1 MENQTNQTAR
11 QKRCMGCMR
20 MIPEESTSCPYCDY
34 TANSAYNPKA
44 LEENTML
51 ANRYLI
57 GKVLGLNG
65 EDITYIGYD
74 IEEKVTVKIKEFFP
88 DTVCMRQEESQ
99 QIKVFAGCE
108 TLYNRYKE
116 EFIDLNRLIGTNSD
130 IKALIPATNLFEMNG
145 TVYAVFIYADGIEFG
160 DFLARNLGDLTWEQV
175 RYLFVPFL
183 RDLQAMHDIGIV
195 HGGISPQ
202 TILINKEGALRLTSF
217 CTRRVRQKFGGA
229 TPQLYKGYAAPEQYT
244 EGALIGRFTD
254 VYGVAAVIY
263 RAVTGTMPPESC
275 TRVQAD
281 NLVDMSQLNPMIPK
295 AASDAIAKAMSMDVA
310 QRTRTI
316 SALIDEIKD
325 IRGTADLERVTQ
337 ETLQANEESQKP
349 PAKNSAVQPVKK
361 AANTLSAKRVL
372 EVKKKNDRQGPKY
385 WIIAYAVTFVVLGVI
400 ALWVFFS
407 LYGDHMGFGKGKNS
421 SESSE
426 SLVSSVSSVVFD
438 EKKLPSFVGQKADDI
453 INSKQYTPYINF
465 ETQSDYN
472 SQYPEG
478 VIYKQNPAANTTL
491 SSDEKITVTLYV
503 SKGEKTVPMPRVAS
517 LSLESARS
525 ALDELN
531 IGYNEIMVYDE
542 SVPVGNV
549 VRADYAVD
557 DEINPK
563 TDTVTL
569 YVSAEIPEE

>member
-1 MENQTNQTAR
+1 MENQTNNNVR

-34 TANSAYNPKA
+34 TANSAYDPKA

-51 ANRYLI
+51 VNRYLI
-57 GKVLGLNG
+57 GRVLGLNG

-74 IEEKVTVKIKEFFP
+74 IEEKVTVKIREFFP
-88 DTVCMRQEESQ
+88 DTICMRQQDSQ
-99 QIKVFAGCE
+99 QIKVFSGCE
-108 TLYNRYKE
+108 TLYHKYKE
-116 EFIDLNRLIGTNSD
+116 EFIDLNRLIGTNAD

-183 RDLQAMHDIGIV
+183 KDLQAMHDIGIV

-202 TILINKEGALRLTSF
+202 TILINKEGNLRLTGF

-229 TPQLYKGYAAPEQYT
+229 TSQLYKGYAAPEQYT

-281 NLVDMSQLNPMIPK
+281 NLVDMSQLNSMIPK
-295 AASDAIAKAMSMDVA
+295 PASDAIAKAMSMDVA

-316 SALIDEIKD
+316 SGLLDEIKD
-325 IRGTADLERVTQ
+325 IRGTTDLDRVTQ
-337 ETLQANEESQKP
+337 DVLQAQEQGEKP
-349 PAKNSAVQPVKK
+349 TEKEPVQPVKK
-361 AANTLSAKRVL
+361 TANTLSAKRVL
-372 EVKKKNDRQGPKY
+372 EVKKKNDRKGPKY
-385 WIIAYAVTFVVLGVI
+385 WFIAYGVTFVILGII
-400 ALWVFFS
+400 AVWVFIS
-407 LYGDHMGFGKGKNS
+407 LYGEQMGFGRGDS
-421 SESSE
+421 SETSE
-426 SLVSSVSSVVFD
+426 NPVSSVSSIVFD
-438 EKKLPSFVGQKADDI
+438 EKKLPSFVGQKADDLL
-453 INSKQYTPYINF
+453 NDAQYTDYIIF
-465 ETQSDYN
+465 ETKEDYN
-472 SQYPEG
+472 SQYSG
-478 VIYKQNPAANTTL
+478 GIVYKQDPSAKTTL
-491 SSDEKITVTLYV
+491 TSGEKITVTLYV
-503 SKGEKTVPMPRVAS
+503 SKGEKTIRMPRVAS

-525 ALDELN
+525 ALDELK

-549 VRADYAVD
+549 VRADYEVD

-569 YVSAEIPEE
+569 FVSAEIPKV